1 MVDDDD
7 DDDEEMKKIMVR
19 IWILKLDSN
28 LGFRF
33 GFIFGW

>member
-7 DDDEEMKKIMVR
+7 DEEEMKKIMVR
-19 IWILKLDSN
+19 IWICMLDSN